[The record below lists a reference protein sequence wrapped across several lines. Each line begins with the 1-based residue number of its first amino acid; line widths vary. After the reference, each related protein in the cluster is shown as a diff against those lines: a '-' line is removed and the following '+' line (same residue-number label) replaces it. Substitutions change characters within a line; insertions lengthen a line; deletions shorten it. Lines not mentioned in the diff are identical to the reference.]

1 MATVRM
7 PSSRQAEMIRSAI
20 SPRLAMRIFLN
31 IAARLGREADREELL
46 AVLDGLPVARVDRDD
61 LALDVGLDLVH
72 ELHRLDD
79 AEDLP
84 LADPGADLGERLRLG
99 RRRSVEGSD
108 DRRGDDVDVGLLGLF
123 LLRRRRGR
131 RQG

>member
-46 AVLDGLPVARVDRDD
+46 AVLDGLPIARVDRDD
-61 LALDVGLDLVH
+61 LSLDVGLDLVH
-72 ELHRLDD
+72 QLHRLDD
-79 AEDLP
+79 AEDLALP
-84 LADPGADLGERLRLG
+84 DAGADLGEGFRLG
-99 RRRSVEGSD
+99 RRRPVERAD
-108 DRRGDDVDVGLLGLF
+108 DR
-123 LLRRRRGR
+123 
-131 RQG
+131 